1 MTKMLKLSAMIFKIT
16 VIKMV
21 WKIYDKIEIFTRE
34 LESIEKKTMKILE
47 LKKYIVIKIKN

>member
-16 VIKMV
+16 VIKRV

-34 LESIEKKTMKILE
+34 LESIKKKKMKILE